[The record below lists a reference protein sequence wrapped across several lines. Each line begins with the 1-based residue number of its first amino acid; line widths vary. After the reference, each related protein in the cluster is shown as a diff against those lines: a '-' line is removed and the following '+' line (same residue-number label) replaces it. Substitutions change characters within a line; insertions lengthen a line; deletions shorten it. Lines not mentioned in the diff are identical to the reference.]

1 MADYDRNEV
10 EAKLN
15 ARLEEID
22 GTLGKVEIRN
32 GDEDS
37 ELADYDQH
45 PADQGSETL
54 EQEMDEAKVTILQQE
69 RSMVEQALGRVE
81 AGEYGIC
88 LDCGKEIPAG
98 RLEVHP
104 ESIRCV
110 DDQRRYEATHGSAT
124 GPGPAR

>member
-1 MADYDRNEV
+1 MPDYDRSEV
-10 EAKLN
+10 EAKLT
-15 ARLEEID
+15 ARLAEID
-22 GTLGKVEIRN
+22 GTLEKVEVR
-32 GDEDS
+32 GDEADS

-45 PADQGSETL
+45 PADQGTETL

-69 RSMVEQALGRVE
+69 RSMVEQAMQRLE
-81 AGEYGIC
+81 ADEYGIC

-110 DDQRRYEATHGSAT
+110 EDQRRYEATHGSAT
-124 GPGPAR
+124 GPGV